1 MFKLF
6 QTKEVTTTAVT
17 EGMTLEQVRV
27 AMLQLMAEENNN
39 QYQMGQL
46 YNYVVDRQ
54 LAEKAGYK
62 DAKDF
67 FAQRLADLSKA
78 TLTTYGAVAQ
88 AFSAPVAR
96 RFGVNCLALLLTY
109 KEAADIE
116 VSHEEPGS
124 ALIEVPDD
132 KGQVTTK
139 PFGECSVEQMRR
151 ALQRKRKPASS
162 KPLPPEA
169 EMKADQYRE
178 AVTSRLPRGT
188 RVKVLLRNE
197 KGKAVLDFKGIPL
210 EQVEKLSEAL
220 MVQRPPVP
228 EVQLI
233 ENAPPVQ

>member
-6 QTKEVTTTAVT
+6 QTKEVTTTAIT
-17 EGMTLEQVRV
+17 EGMTLEQVRL
-27 AMLQLMAEENNN
+27 AMLQLMREENNH
-39 QYQMGQL
+39 QYQMGEL
-46 YNYVVDRQ
+46 YNYVVDKQ

-96 RFGVNCLALLLTY
+96 RFGVTCLYLLLTY

-116 VSHEEPGS
+116 VNHEEPGG

-132 KGQVTTK
+132 KGQVATK

-162 KPLPPEA
+162 KPLPPEV
-169 EMKADQYRE
+169 ETLADQYRE

-197 KGKAVLDFKGIPL
+197 KGKAVLDFKGIPV
-210 EQVEKLSEAL
+210 EQVSQLAQAL
-220 MVQRPPVP
+220 TGELPPVR
-228 EVQLI
+228 EVFLPQKTT
-233 ENAPPVQ
+233 VG